1 MKEKYTI
8 FNTVSTVDQAKE
20 NIDKLIEEFIKA
32 DIYEYQEFTTLLTN
46 WKSEIVNSF
55 IIYKGKRI
63 NNSITESINSQI
75 SVILFNTKGIRNDER
90 RKKRI
95 MYAINKA
102 GFSIK

>member
-1 MKEKYTI
+1 M
-8 FNTVSTVDQAKE
+8 
-20 NIDKLIEEFIKA
+20 IEEFIKA

-63 NNSITESINSQI
+63 NNSIAESINSQI

-95 MYAINKA
+95 MYAINKT